1 MSHGLYICILLQEEI
16 SLVFDAVNKDGIKGI
31 DEAEFKD
38 FFYEH
43 MHKWHPDVKIAKD
56 IFNKLKEPRRLL
68 DSLQESIPSV
78 EGIRLCKLHA
88 FLEDE
93 QGVKVS
99 LKEVEKMVENCSK
112 VVNRRKEVLLTWRG
126 FQQLIISSPYFA
138 LRQAGEQQEQRMDGW
153 SRMIEEELDKKTKC
167 VPTQD
172 MTRPLAHYFIYS
184 SHNTY
189 LLGNQLSSDSSI
201 DEYKR

>member
-16 SLVFDAVNKDGIKGI
+16 NLVFDAVNKDGTQGI

-68 DSLQESIPSV
+68 DSIQESIPSI

-88 FLEDE
+88 YLEEE

-99 LKEVEKMVENCSK
+99 PKEVEKMLWSSL
-112 VVNRRKEVLLTWRG
+112 RRNLKTSRLKEREGVFQLLCT
-126 FQQLIISSPYFA
+126 
-138 LRQAGEQQEQRMDGW
+138 
-153 SRMIEEELDKKTKC
+153 
-167 VPTQD
+167 
-172 MTRPLAHYFIYS
+172 
-184 SHNTY
+184 
-189 LLGNQLSSDSSI
+189 
-201 DEYKR
+201 